1 MDDQQLPHGW
11 NENQIQEVIAH
22 DQNQSEEEQL
32 AEIEAARKTSKPP
45 RRLQFDSQGHLIPPT
60 AAEHEARTAAIKKMF
75 EEIRKIPNAP
85 GEDDRD
91 FFRAMD
97 SLRPDFP
104 LFEGLY

>member
-1 MDDQQLPHGW
+1 MDDQQLPRGRD
-11 NENQIQEVIAH
+11 ENQIQEVVAH
-22 DQNQSEEEQL
+22 DQNHTEEEQF

-45 RRLQFDSQGHLIPPT
+45 HRLQFDSQGHLIPPT
-60 AAEHEARTAAIKKMF
+60 AAEHEARTAAINKMI

-97 SLRPDFP
+97 SLRPDYP

>member
-22 DQNQSEEEQL
+22 YENQSEDEQFI
-32 AEIEAARKTSKPP
+32 EIEAARKTSKPL

-60 AAEHEARTAAIKKMF
+60 AAEHAARTAAIKRMI
-75 EEIRKIPNAP
+75 ERIEKIPNAP
-85 GEDDRD
+85 GEDDCD